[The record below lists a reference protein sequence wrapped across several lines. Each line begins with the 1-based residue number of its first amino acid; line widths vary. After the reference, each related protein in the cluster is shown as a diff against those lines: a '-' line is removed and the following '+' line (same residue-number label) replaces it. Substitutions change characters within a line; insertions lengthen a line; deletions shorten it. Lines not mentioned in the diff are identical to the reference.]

1 MHKRC
6 ELRDV
11 VSVYARPE
19 FGAVE
24 EEEAPPHAYVCERYE
39 LSCIDTWPFVLAVTL
54 EVDFEG
60 PQIDRGYVIQRLAHA
75 EPKYLEKE
83 LVWEGIDGG

>member
-1 MHKRC
+1 MHKGY

-24 EEEAPPHAYVCERYE
+24 EEEAPPRAYVREGYE
-39 LSCIDTWPFVLAVTL
+39 LSYIDTWPFVVTATL

-60 PQIDRGYVIQRLAHA
+60 PQIDRGYVI
-75 EPKYLEKE
+75 
-83 LVWEGIDGG
+83 